1 MSCTGCEEEVKH
13 EVYKLQGIVKADV
26 SYQNTNAI
34 IQFDNSKTNLAEI
47 EKAINSTGYTV
58 TQTTSK

>member
-13 EVYKLQGIVKADV
+13 EVNKLHGILKADV
-26 SYQNTNAI
+26 SYQNTNAV

-47 EKAINSTGYTV
+47 EKAINSTGYKATK
-58 TQTTSK
+58 TTSK

>member
-13 EVYKLQGIVKADV
+13 EINKLQGIIKVDV
-26 SYQNTNAI
+26 SYKNTNAL

-47 EKAINSTGYTV
+47 AKAINSTGYNA
-58 TQTTSK
+58 TQSTLK